1 MHAQIGAEAL
11 DVELQDIADYLAQLG
26 SEDVDWM
33 ANYLAQ
39 FQSEDGE
46 DQEKMLAQLFSDDIG
61 HDDIFAQ
68 LFSEDDWDN
77 MFA

>member
-1 MHAQIGAEAL
+1 
-11 DVELQDIADYLAQLG
+11 
-26 SEDVDWM
+26 M

-46 DQEKMLAQLFSDDIG
+46 DQEKMLAQLFSDDID